1 MNIIFL
7 HKFCMEMNCFLGWNL
22 QNFTRPPVMTV
33 TDGQISSLDTIV
45 IQYDSLNIHTL
56 NPEIIILYQFHN
68 QTALFKV
75 PKICNINFWI
85 ENEPSPLWNF
95 SKNSLELVV
104 PPFPQWDKMRF
115 EYQRVQFQWKKR
127 VKIFTKLLTVRAEGA
142 DPYSQPDCKISV
154 FYASP

>member
-1 MNIIFL
+1 
-7 HKFCMEMNCFLGWNL
+7 
-22 QNFTRPPVMTV
+22 MTV

-95 SKNSLELVV
+95 SKNSSDLVAG
-104 PPFPQWDKMRF
+104 PFPN
-115 EYQRVQFQWKKR
+115 Y
-127 VKIFTKLLTVRAEGA
+127 G
-142 DPYSQPDCKISV
+142 
-154 FYASP
+154 